1 MKKLNYLTIVLL
13 MLIINSCQPDEPP
26 PIVEDTDRRTQFV
39 GTYKVIDANPNYYF
53 TINKLDT
60 LGQTWLSI
68 KNFANLFDFK
78 YRSLK
83 NLDPS
88 NRLDFQSFFPII
100 DHKFKHQWS
109 FKVYGND
116 TIRNTSLL
124 VNDTL
129 RVYYRIH
136 NTPWYGEDD
145 TTYIDKYILK
155 TAVKQK

>member
-1 MKKLNYLTIVLL
+1 MKKLKYLTIVLL
-13 MLIINSCQPDEPP
+13 LQIISSCQPDEPP
-26 PIVEDTDRRTQFV
+26 PVVEDTDRRTQFV

-78 YRSLK
+78 FWSH
-83 NLDPS
+83 S
-88 NRLDFQSFFPII
+88 NRYPNNILDLPSYFPIV
-100 DHKFKHQWS
+100 DNKFKHQWS

-129 RVYYRIH
+129 RVYYRIR
-136 NTPWYGEDD
+136 
-145 TTYIDKYILK
+145 
-155 TAVKQK
+155 